1 MSRVRLLTRTFAG
14 GLGLLGALLIPACAS
29 APPAPSEPPGPSGA
43 PPRACT
49 EIGCSSGFSVD
60 WESSS
65 GWKPGKYT
73 FEIELDGA
81 KTTCEA
87 ALPLRA
93 CNEGPSVSCAPSG
106 AVQIGESGCA
116 LPPGQHG
123 FSGFLTTSFPA
134 AVTIVIKRDGE
145 QILREERAPT
155 YRTVT
160 PNGPDCAPTC
170 RQGHETLRVP

>member
-1 MSRVRLLTRTFAG
+1 MSHPSPLIRAFAG
-14 GLGLLGALLIPACAS
+14 GLGLLGALLVAACAS
-29 APPAPSEPPGPSGA
+29 APPEPSAPPGPPGA
-43 PPRACT
+43 RGPACAL
-49 EIGCSSGFSVD
+49 IGCSNGFSVD

-65 GWKPGKYT
+65 GWKPGRYT

-81 KTTCEA
+81 RTTCEA
-87 ALPLRA
+87 KLPLRA
-93 CNEGPSVSCAPSG
+93 CEEGPSVSCAPSG

-123 FSGFLTTSFPA
+123 FSGFSTTAFPA

-155 YRTVT
+155 YRTVE
-160 PNGPDCAPTC
+160 PNGPDCPPTC
-170 RQGHETLRVP
+170 RQAHEALRVP